1 MQLSLSLD
9 FQKLSSYNIIINVAA
24 ALKAGLWSRG
34 INRTLTC
41 GIGTLLS
48 SIICVH
54 SFVSGCVCS
63 CLYHTKKTSFSGRFY
78 LLVARVGLFRFAPFT
93 ALIAS
98 RPAHPRV
105 PFACSQ
111 TNLSLVLIRLP
122 YKTKKAPRR
131 VHFVL
136 LVARVGFE
144 PTTRGL

>member
-24 ALKAGLWSRG
+24 ALKAGLWSRS

-54 SFVSGCVCS
+54 SFVSGGVCS
-63 CLYHTKKTSFSGRFY
+63 CLYHTKKN
-78 LLVARVGLFRFAPFT
+78 VLFRTFLFVGSEGRIIPLRSIHCAHR
-93 ALIAS
+93 LR
-98 RPAHPRV
+98 RPAHHV
-105 PFACSQ
+105 C
-111 TNLSLVLIRLP
+111 LSLVVKPTSRWFSSG
-122 YKTKKAPRR
+122 YHTKKNVLFRT
-131 VHFVL
+131 FFL